1 MKFYNKTTDILQV
14 TDAGGAV
21 MLGPF
26 LPGTKEKG
34 PWYNIYEISDFYFE
48 KWIDSGKIETLQF

>member
-1 MKFYNKTTDILQV
+1 MKFYNKTPEILQV
-14 TDAGGAV
+14 KDAGGAV

-34 PWYNIYEISDFYFE
+34 PWYDISEVSDTLFE
-48 KWIDSGKIETLQF
+48 LWVDHGKIETVD

>member
-1 MKFYNKTTDILQV
+1 LKFFNKTPEILQV
-14 TDAGGAV
+14 KDAGGAV

-34 PWYNIYEISDFYFE
+34 PWYDVSELSDHMLGQWE
-48 KWIDSGKIETLQF
+48 ERGLIGVVE